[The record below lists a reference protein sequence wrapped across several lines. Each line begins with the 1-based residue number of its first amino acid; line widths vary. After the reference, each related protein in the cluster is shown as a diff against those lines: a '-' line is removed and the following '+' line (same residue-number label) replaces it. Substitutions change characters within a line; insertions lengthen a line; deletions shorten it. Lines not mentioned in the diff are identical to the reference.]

1 MIQDTW
7 WYKCLSCLTGLLLF
21 TVNKQLHKC
30 FFLSPSQNLHYLM
43 STLRY
48 FYLCLFVGSKSQL
61 VGLVWLLKTGVGM
74 PVALGSVEYLFLHA
88 CHSNSSQS
96 QLLQGS
102 AEDQALRSPES
113 CDCLLQ
119 ERDVEVRQR
128 YGGNCSPW
136 WWRLCRK
143 TELSGVKLMT
153 LFCFPR

>member
-1 MIQDTW
+1 MSTW
-7 WYKCLSCLTGLLLF
+7 HVCPVWPVCVLLF

-74 PVALGSVEYLFLHA
+74 PVALGSVEDLFLHA

-153 LFCFPR
+153 LFCFPQ